1 MSDERAR
8 LEAAVVT
15 AALAWYRTGL
25 TNPPYG
31 QWSTLESALWTAT
44 GFLLALDGEEAGD
57 E

>member
-8 LEAAVVT
+8 LEAAVVA

-31 QWSTLESALWTAT
+31 QWSTLESALWTTT
-44 GFLLALDGEEAGD
+44 GILLAFREEASD